1 MRTRTTTHDST
12 GHALMRSPLY
22 PSSSACSVENFDLF
36 LVASRPSSRY
46 NEVLTVTASYGVVCT
61 LALAIFVVVA
71 DRSLLPPRSD
81 VLGGPTFSAAFSA
94 AIVAACC
101 RVVYELNAVSM
112 LTMYSGLFSRMRAVP
127 VGIWNARNGMTC
139 QTLIL
144 DRLLRKVLR
153 TQGEEAVVASLAQLR
168 FKHEHALRSLSDS
181 SFAPADEASPLACQS
196 TFTRAP
202 TGRLSRSSSSL
213 TVRTAVEGA
222 CPYWKHMR
230 AAMALL

>member
-46 NEVLTVTASYGVVCT
+46 NEVLTVAASYGVVCT

-71 DRSLLPPRSD
+71 DRSLLPPPSD
-81 VLGGPTFSAAFSA
+81 ALGGPTFSAAFSA
-94 AIVAACC
+94 AILAACC

-181 SFAPADEASPLACQS
+181 SFAPADEASP
-196 TFTRAP
+196 